1 MQEEYGMAGVRFW
14 MSWLA
19 LIIATLIV
27 RQHRIGLAII
37 GLATAVWAA
46 CAIRFVI
53 RKVKAGANLQSLDD
67 DIDLVLCVVALAF
80 TAAVP
85 VFLLAIRLHIGP
97 RHVLP
102 LILAFAG
109 FSAAWQS
116 WRRGRKV

>member
-19 LIIATLIV
+19 LILATLIV
-27 RQHRIGLAII
+27 RPHRIGLATI
-37 GLATAVWAA
+37 GGATAVWAGF
-46 CAIRFVI
+46 AIRFVI
-53 RKVKAGANLQSLDD
+53 RKVKAGASLQSHDV

-80 TAAVP
+80 TATVP

-97 RHVLP
+97 RQAVP
-102 LILAFAG
+102 LLLAFAG

-116 WRRGRKV
+116 WRRRKV